1 MNRPQPQGQGQGQ
14 GQPSR
19 QPQRQPQQQQPQG
32 RNSGRRRSGS
42 RQSGTR
48 QPPKVDIWRE
58 PEPLPEL
65 TPIIVSRDA
74 TALLR
79 SLGEPPMNGAIEAGY
94 TFGAVIERAAG
105 IATALAFSAGLL
117 AEQAD

>member
-1 MNRPQPQGQGQGQ
+1 MNRQQPQHQ
-14 GQPSR
+14 
-19 QPQRQPQQQQPQG
+19 QG
-32 RNSGRRRSGS
+32 RNSQRRRSGS

-48 QPPKVDIWRE
+48 QPPKVDIWRD

-65 TPIIVSRDA
+65 ETITVSRDA

-94 TFGAVIERAAG
+94 TFGSVIERAAG

-117 AEQAD
+117 AEQVD

>member
-1 MNRPQPQGQGQGQ
+1 M
-14 GQPSR
+14 SR
-19 QPQRQPQQQQPQG
+19 QPQSASQPAAA
-32 RNSGRRRSGS
+32 RNGNGQRRRSGS
-42 RQSGTR
+42 RNGSR
-48 QPPKVDIWRE
+48 QAQKSDIWRD

-65 TPIIVSRDA
+65 EKIAVSRDA

-94 TFGAVIERAAG
+94 TFGAVVERAAG

-117 AEQAD
+117 ADQPE

>member
-1 MNRPQPQGQGQGQ
+1 M
-14 GQPSR
+14 SR
-19 QPQRQPQQQQPQG
+19 QPQSASQPAA
-32 RNSGRRRSGS
+32 RNGNGQRRRSGS
-42 RQSGTR
+42 RQNGAR
-48 QPPKVDIWRE
+48 QAQKADIWRD

-65 TPIIVSRDA
+65 EKITVSRDV

-94 TFGAVIERAAG
+94 TFGAVVERAAG

-117 AEQAD
+117 VDQPE

>member
-1 MNRPQPQGQGQGQ
+1 M
-14 GQPSR
+14 SR
-19 QPQRQPQQQQPQG
+19 QPQSSSAQPAA
-32 RNSGRRRSGS
+32 RNGSGNGNGQRRRSGS
-42 RQSGTR
+42 RNGSR
-48 QPPKVDIWRE
+48 QAQKADIWRD

-65 TPIIVSRDA
+65 EKITVSRDA

-94 TFGAVIERAAG
+94 TFGAVVERAAG

-117 AEQAD
+117 ADRPE

>member
-1 MNRPQPQGQGQGQ
+1 MNRQQPQHQ
-14 GQPSR
+14 
-19 QPQRQPQQQQPQG
+19 QG
-32 RNSGRRRSGS
+32 RNSQRRRSGA

-65 TPIIVSRDA
+65 EPITVSRDA

-117 AEQAD
+117 ADQVD

>member
-1 MNRPQPQGQGQGQ
+1 MSRNPQSSPQPAAARNGNGQ
-14 GQPSR
+14 
-19 QPQRQPQQQQPQG
+19 
-32 RNSGRRRSGS
+32 RRRSGQRS
-42 RQSGTR
+42 GGGRQAQR
-48 QPPKVDIWRE
+48 ADIWRD

-65 TPIIVSRDA
+65 EKIAVSRDA

-117 AEQAD
+117 ADQPE

>member
-1 MNRPQPQGQGQGQ
+1 M
-14 GQPSR
+14 SR
-19 QPQRQPQQQQPQG
+19 QPQSSPAQPAAA
-32 RNSGRRRSGS
+32 RNGNGTGQRRRSGS
-42 RQSGTR
+42 RNGSR
-48 QPPKVDIWRE
+48 QAQKADIWRD

-65 TPIIVSRDA
+65 EKIAVSRDA

-94 TFGAVIERAAG
+94 TFGAVVERAAG

-117 AEQAD
+117 ADQPE

>member
-1 MNRPQPQGQGQGQ
+1 M
-14 GQPSR
+14 SR
-19 QPQRQPQQQQPQG
+19 QPQSSGQQPAAAS
-32 RNSGRRRSGS
+32 RNGNGQRRRSGS
-42 RQSGTR
+42 RQNGAR
-48 QPPKVDIWRE
+48 QAQKADIWRD

-65 TPIIVSRDA
+65 EKITVSRDA

-94 TFGAVIERAAG
+94 TFGAVVERAAG

-117 AEQAD
+117 ADQPE

>member
-1 MNRPQPQGQGQGQ
+1 MNRPQPQGQ
-14 GQPSR
+14 
-19 QPQRQPQQQQPQG
+19 RQPQQQPQQPQG
-32 RNSGRRRSGS
+32 RSNGRRRSGA
-42 RQSGTR
+42 RQSGAR

-65 TPIIVSRDA
+65 TPITVSRDA

-117 AEQAD
+117 AEQVD

>member
-1 MNRPQPQGQGQGQ
+1 MNR
-14 GQPSR
+14 
-19 QPQRQPQQQQPQG
+19 QQPQHQPG
-32 RNSGRRRSGS
+32 RNSQRRRSGS

-48 QPPKVDIWRE
+48 QPPKVDIWGE

-65 TPIIVSRDA
+65 EPITVSRDA

-94 TFGAVIERAAG
+94 TFGSVVERAAG

-117 AEQAD
+117 AEQVD